1 MWRCNYFKTLDEAKK
16 FQKEHGGYVC
26 YEQRTP
32 KRKQL
37 TALGKEWQ
45 IAVRACGF
53 DPEKAKY
60 IVEKRI

>member
-1 MWRCNYFKTLDEAKK
+1 MWHCMTFETKAEAQKY
-16 FQKEHGGYVC
+16 QKEHGGYLY

-37 TALGKEWQ
+37 TALGKEWD

-53 DPEKAKY
+53 DREKAKY
-60 IVEKRI
+60 IVEKRV